1 MDLAKSSSGAGFLPT
16 EDADSAKKE
25 LLVARNVLEIG
36 AKVRYTF
43 VYRVTIPNGKNTPVD
58 LVMTA
63 AAAGEPL
70 LWLLIAQAQ

>member
-36 AKVRYTF
+36 AKVRDTF
-43 VYRVTIPNGKNTPVD
+43 VYRVTHPNSKT
-58 LVMTA
+58 L
-63 AAAGEPL
+63 PL
-70 LWLLIAQAQ
+70 TSF

>member
-36 AKVRYTF
+36 AKVRVTF
-43 VYRVTIPNGKNTPVD
+43 VYRQGCMFTLRLGIASGVSKGPVC
-58 LVMTA
+58 VKKWQN
-63 AAAGEPL
+63 EK
-70 LWLLIAQAQ
+70 